1 MNMIIALVL
10 GTIIGAVLVARQ
22 AFRSRQRQEGRIRNL
37 SVYLE
42 RAVAGQ
48 APILETSGED
58 EISQLQDEI
67 VKTVTALEYARRR
80 ATEDKEAFAEN
91 LANIAHQIKTP
102 LVTMSLA
109 ANELPDD
116 EQADVIRRQLKR
128 LMQLQE
134 DLLMM
139 ARIDSGALAFDVDD
153 CDAYTL
159 LETACDSIGDL
170 AAVGHVILNVEEH
183 GAVTLR
189 ADQHWMCEA
198 LSNILKN
205 CVEHAPAHSVVH
217 ASYADNPLYTEFRIS
232 DDGPGFSTDDL
243 AHLFERFYQGRGS
256 VTGATGLGLSF
267 ARQLIE
273 AQTGT
278 ITAENPPPPMAEPC
292 SKSES
297 TVTPLSLCIR
307 KLAPRHSSITN
318 REVATCQL
326 SSALTSRRHTGKAR
340 TPSMPYAV

>member
-48 APILETSGED
+48 APILEASGED

-102 LVTMSLA
+102 IVTMSLA

-139 ARIDSGALAFDVDD
+139 ARIDSGALVLDIDD
-153 CDAYTL
+153 CDAYSL
-159 LETACDSIGDL
+159 LETAADDIDEL
-170 AAVGHVILNVEEH
+170 AHHRQVMIDVEEC
-183 GAVTLR
+183 GAVSLR
-189 ADQHWMCEA
+189 ADFHWMCEA
-198 LSNILKN
+198 ISNILKN
-205 CVEHAPAHSVVH
+205 CVEHAPAHSTVH
-217 ASYADNPLYTEFRIS
+217 ASYADNPLYTELRIS
-232 DDGPGFSTDDL
+232 DEGPGFSSDDL
-243 AHLFERFYQGRGS
+243 AHLFDRFYQGRGS
-256 VTGATGLGLSF
+256 VAGATGLGLSF

-273 AQTGT
+273 AQNGT
-278 ITAENPPPPMAEPC
+278 IAAENLPAGGALFEIRIYRHPI
-292 SKSES
+292 
-297 TVTPLSLCIR
+297 VTL
-307 KLAPRHSSITN
+307 HS
-318 REVATCQL
+318 
-326 SSALTSRRHTGKAR
+326 
-340 TPSMPYAV
+340 

>member
-102 LVTMSLA
+102 IVTMSLA

-139 ARIDSGALAFDVDD
+139 ARIDSGALVLDIDD
-153 CDAYTL
+153 CDAFSL
-159 LETACDSIGDL
+159 LETAADDIDGL
-170 AAVGHVILNVEEH
+170 AHHRQVTIDVEER
-183 GAVTLR
+183 GTVSLR
-189 ADQHWMCEA
+189 ADFHWMCEA
-198 LSNILKN
+198 ISNILKN
-205 CVEHAPAHSVVH
+205 CVEHAPAHSTVH
-217 ASYADNPLYTEFRIS
+217 ASYADNPLYTELRIS
-232 DDGPGFSTDDL
+232 DEGPGFSSDDL
-243 AHLFERFYQGRGS
+243 AHLFDRFYQGRGS
-256 VTGATGLGLSF
+256 VAGATGLGLSF

-273 AQTGT
+273 AQNGT
-278 ITAENPPPPMAEPC
+278 IAAENLPAGGALFEIRIYRHPI
-292 SKSES
+292 
-297 TVTPLSLCIR
+297 VTL
-307 KLAPRHSSITN
+307 HS
-318 REVATCQL
+318 
-326 SSALTSRRHTGKAR
+326 
-340 TPSMPYAV
+340 